1 MKTNR
6 FLFRFLSFV
15 VVIGLLLSSAA
26 PVLAQDGGPG
36 SPTETP
42 TQEQPTPIPT
52 DATPALTPEPAAA
65 AAPVSTET
73 PASPAPL
80 ERWTISGKVTGA
92 SDIPLAG
99 VTVADNQGHAAQTG
113 PDGSYA
119 LAGLEPGVY
128 TITPALPGML
138 LIPYYRVVKVTTA
151 DLTGVDFHQR
161 IGPAP
166 TMSDESPAVSRPG
179 PLAGSQPQPAPAVR
193 PASGEIEAQ
202 AAFSLGEPGLAYRYL
217 QTLGQSEVPYTVET
231 GAGITHINGPRGLF
245 FGPDGEL
252 LVAEGEARR
261 VLRFAG
267 ATANLT
273 LGTAGA
279 AYTDSEGKVF
289 NYPQDMAVDGEGN
302 IWVTD
307 QQRLVKYNSDGD
319 FVLMYPAFDQN
330 PWDAGDANDRFNDP
344 RGLDYLN
351 GRLYVAD
358 RGNNRVQIFDPS
370 KFGPGEA
377 PYLGTIWGFNSP
389 RAVWAVQD
397 NLIYVVDSGNNRIRH
412 CWIGNLDKPDCYTSF
427 GMDWG
432 EAGSDLNHLNF
443 PTGIAIDGYTAYI
456 SDGYNY
462 RVLKCNRQDDGNI
475 NNCQHFAGA
484 PGEPGTDND
493 HFGFPMDVAVNPGD
507 HNVYVSDLTNSRVQI
522 FNNDGSYA
530 STLGVSGVP
539 YLTDTAH
546 FNRPSGLAIS
556 GNFLYVLEKDGQR
569 LLKVDRT
576 TLATT
581 TVAGQAGVGGSDAN
595 HFGGTFRD
603 GGEGNPAV
611 DASGR
616 IFVPDSV
623 NHRIK
628 IYLSGGSLFGQI
640 GESAVA
646 GSDNNHFNNPAS
658 VAIGPDGFIYVA
670 DRDNQRIQVFNSDQ
684 VWVATLGETGISGGD
699 ATHFNWPNGVAVDSS
714 NNVFVADTNNQ
725 RVMKC
730 VRSGSLAWN
739 CTPFAGVTGTPGQDF
754 PYLNQPNTL
763 AVDGDGWVY
772 ILDSENSRVQ
782 VFSPAGAYWTTLA
795 GSWGAGSGNLRTP
808 FSGLAVSSDKKV
820 YVADTGN
827 HRVQV
832 FERGVPNWSQLNL
845 NGFGRISSYIVSAL
859 EYGPDGELYTGEF
872 NTMGASVRWWNG
884 GSSFITLNE
893 RGFGV
898 SGNVA
903 IDDLLIDGDYL
914 YASTWNGAWVSLGPA
929 QIWRTRLDSPNS
941 WENFSPPT
949 NNQDREIFKM
959 FVFHNVLYAASSTYA
974 AQGITPT
981 RAGRIYAYDFGA
993 DAPQWQMAYQLPG
1006 TAGTVSSFAAAGDY
1020 LYAGA
1025 WSDGSD
1031 KGMIYRCLYTANCA
1045 GGVGWEKVIDPG
1057 FGDTNLKAI
1066 WNLALFNGYLY
1077 ATTTDAITVANI
1089 WRCPFTGAS
1098 TDCNAQNDWT
1108 RVISNGFGDS
1118 NNTDVRALHVMDGWL
1133 YAFTHNE
1140 SGGLQI
1146 WRCNGTTRN
1155 CSSTGWDEF
1164 LPDRA
1169 FGNSTNITP
1178 YSDASVADRNGQ
1190 LTVGT
1195 INWATGGQLWR
1206 MNANSFSIS
1215 GHVINA
1221 PAGVTL
1227 TLEPGALTQVTGSD
1241 GSFTF
1246 SAVAPGAYTLTPTKT
1261 GYTFTPPNRQFTLSG
1276 PLPNQ
1281 DFTATY
1287 PILLTAPAN
1296 GEGGVPLNALLD
1308 WEPASVAGVDRYEVQ
1323 IALNDTFT
1331 TGLKTVLVAVSQA
1344 TFTKLVAGTTYFW
1357 RVRYCTTISGA
1368 CAGSAF
1374 GAASPTWSF
1383 KTLIAAQLPV
1393 LNAQASAANLPDLRP
1408 PFTWDIGRPPA
1419 HHYRLQVS
1427 QSSAFLTL
1435 DVDEY
1440 IYGSTSY
1447 AMPADLTPTRMYY
1460 WRVQAL
1466 ADTGVSLG
1474 WSLARSFTT
1483 LPAAPLLNSPANNE
1497 PVDRL
1502 NTEFDWSDPYH
1513 AGTYHIQIAR
1523 STSFMP
1529 ALKDAFITSTH
1540 FVMPAALPADSW
1552 LYWRVQAKGVAGVY
1566 GPWSEIYTFATPVPP
1581 AAPVLTGPA
1590 TKSVVPCGNNAA
1602 STLFAWTAS
1611 PLSNIHLQ
1619 WSTEPSFTWGVVR
1632 DEWQND
1638 WRRSNYERRLDPNDF
1653 LWCNQLFYW
1662 RAQAERN
1669 VMGYNQVGPWS
1680 SARIITA
1687 QPNRPNLNW
1696 PEDGKMLAG
1705 VQARLEWNYPDDMN
1719 GITFQVELALCANTG
1734 CTTTSPLRT
1743 LNVTKPYTT
1752 YVEASNLP
1760 VNRTD
1765 MPILWR
1771 VRARGIGGNYGLWS
1785 DTWKI
1790 QTPDALSAP
1799 GMVEPVNN
1807 ALIKTMP
1814 DIRFEWNQVTDAAQY
1829 RLQIDTSPNFDS
1841 GRDWNNYFDG
1851 ISNTSFTT
1859 NAGDSYFQPGIYYWR
1874 VLARKEGVDGMVDGL
1889 WSATRQFNTL
1899 GAVEGTLW
1907 NALDGG
1913 GLGNV
1918 TVQLTGMPPLTT
1930 GPQGGYKFWNVPA
1943 GAKTITIPSQVV
1955 DGNTYLAQTRPVT
1968 VVNAANAGVSTGLVR
1983 KPEASTYRIVLTW
1996 KQNPAF
2002 NLDAHLWLPPTSP
2015 YHVYKQNPGAL
2026 NADPHAQLNP
2036 FDSDGQYTGGPE
2048 VITINDTLK
2057 TGIYRFGVNLASPT
2071 SATVLRTTAARVEV
2085 YKDNSTT
2092 PMTGGVFTVPTS
2104 GVGLWWYVFD
2114 LNDAGTLTKKNLLQ
2128 SASPASYSDYSIS
2141 GKITRPA
2148 GSEYSAATLRVD
2160 ETGLDYSTASPRGLY
2175 TIPGLAPGAYTVTPR
2190 GMGYTFS
2197 PSSTATNI
2205 IDANVTGKDFQA
2217 LPDFG
2222 LAGGKITA
2230 VRVMGHY
2237 AYLAV
2242 GNRLVV
2248 LDVQDKAH
2256 PTKIADESFAPAP
2269 IEDLAVAGDYAYLAQ
2284 GFDKLQVIRIS
2295 NPASPAYAGGFYPND
2310 PLRRVAVQG
2319 NYVYLASRSITSD
2332 RDTLLTVNFS
2342 DKHNPLQVSSFDL
2355 DYPIEQ
2361 LLAWNGS
2368 LYAAAGDWCLRSLTL
2383 SNPGQPS
2390 QTSQQ
2395 CNGARIETV
2404 AAANGMVYFGGQQYG
2419 NEGQARF
2426 SAWNPDNGNRWERDI
2441 TCQLKSLQAGQNTLY
2456 AACAD
2461 RGLRVINA
2469 NEPWNMQ
2476 ERGGYDLAE
2485 YHHAA
2490 GLALQDSSIFMIDD
2504 RGAFQSMDVSNPNSP
2519 TPITPG
2525 SWSSGDSALGIA
2537 AATIGG
2543 AKYSFAAMGL
2553 KGLVIHN
2560 VPIPTNPTPVYPSAY
2575 PPADWA
2581 APIND
2586 VFVQQIGSKYFALL
2600 ANDKNELSVFDVSV
2614 PAAPVAVPYTGRPD
2628 IQGLSVTAG
2637 IFGPT
2642 VYAFVARGEAGVD
2655 IFSIAA
2661 NGAASYRGTFDTNGF
2676 ATQVF
2681 IGPDGEVYVADGANG
2696 LVVLDISTPAS
2707 PTQKGYYGWDSKNG
2721 PWDGQAFVSS
2731 VHVAE
2736 IDGTTFAFLAAGRAG
2751 LYVLN
2756 VSDPTQPSFVTQFG
2770 QGWAWVTNVFVKG
2783 NRAFLATSNLTLF
2796 VLNVTDVKYGN
2807 LPWAAWDG
2815 SSSSI
2820 RDIFVG
2826 DGAKDA
2832 LIYTAEDQN
2841 GLRFMNFDDPSIFP

>member
-42 TQEQPTPIPT
+42 TQEQPTSIPT
-52 DATPALTPEPAAA
+52 DATPALTAEPAAA

-92 SDIPLAG
+92 ADSPLAG

-138 LIPYYRVVKVTTA
+138 LIPYYRVVKVTAA
-151 DLTGVDFHQR
+151 DLTGVDFYQR

-166 TMSDESPAVSRPG
+166 TVSDESPAVSRPG
-179 PLAGSQPQPAPAVR
+179 PLAGSQPQPAPAA
-193 PASGEIEAQ
+193 PPSSGEIGAQ
-202 AAFSLGEPGLAYRYL
+202 SAFSLGEPGLAYRYL

-245 FGPDGEL
+245 AGRGPDDKL

-267 ATANLT
+267 ATADLT

-279 AYTDSEGKVF
+279 AYTDPDGKVF

-307 QQRLVKYNSDGD
+307 QQRLVEYTSGGD
-319 FVLMYPAFDQN
+319 FLRMYPSFDQN
-330 PWDAGDANDRFNDP
+330 PWDAGDTNERFNDP

-358 RGNNRVQIFDPS
+358 RGNNRVQVFDPS
-370 KFGPGEA
+370 KFGPGED

-389 RAVWAVQD
+389 RAVWAVQKD
-397 NLIYVVDSGNNRIRH
+397 LIYVVDSGNNRIRH
-412 CWIGNLDKPDCYTSF
+412 CWVGNLDKPDCYTSF

-462 RVLKCNRQDDGNI
+462 RVLKCNRQSDGNI

-493 HFGFPMDVAVNPGD
+493 HFGFPMDVAVNPGN
-507 HNVYVSDLTNSRVQI
+507 HNVYVSDLTNSRVQV
-522 FNNDGSYA
+522 FKDDSSYA

-556 GNFLYVLEKDGQR
+556 GDFLYVLEKDGQR
-569 LLKVDRT
+569 LLKVNRT

-581 TVAGQAGVGGSDAN
+581 TVAGEAGVGGSDAN
-595 HFGGTFRD
+595 HFGSPFRD
-603 GGEGNPAV
+603 GAEGNPAV

-670 DRDNQRIQVFNSDQ
+670 DRDNQRIQVFSSDQ

-699 ATHFNWPNGVAVDSS
+699 AAHFNWPNGVAVDSS
-714 NNVFVADTNNQ
+714 NNVFIADTNNQ

-754 PYLNQPNTL
+754 PYLNQPNTV

-772 ILDSENSRVQ
+772 ILDNENYRIQ
-782 VFSPAGAYWTTLA
+782 VFSPNGAYWTTLT
-795 GSWGAGSGNLRTP
+795 GDWGASSGNLRTP
-808 FSGLAVSSDKKV
+808 LSGLAVSSDKKV
-820 YVADTGN
+820 YLADSGN
-827 HRVQV
+827 HRIQV
-832 FERGVPNWSQLNL
+832 FERGVTGWSQLNL
-845 NGFGRISSYIVSAL
+845 DGFGEASTYFVNTL
-859 EYGPDGELYTGEF
+859 EYGPDDTLYTGDF
-872 NTMGASVRWWNG
+872 NSLGATVRSWNG
-884 GSSFITLNE
+884 GSSFTTLNN
-893 RGFGV
+893 RGFGI

-903 IDDLLIDGDYL
+903 IDDLLINGNYL
-914 YASTWNGAWVSLGPA
+914 YASTWNGSWVSPGPA
-929 QIWRTRLDSPNS
+929 QIWRAPLDNLNN

-949 NNQDREIFKM
+949 DNQDREIYRM
-959 FVFHNVLYAASSTYA
+959 FVFHNVLYAGSATYA
-974 AQGITPT
+974 DKGVTIN

-993 DAPQWQMAYQLPG
+993 PTPHWQTAYQLPG
-1006 TAGTVSSFAAAGDY
+1006 SDGMVTSFAEVGNY
-1020 LYAGA
+1020 LYASA
-1025 WSDGSD
+1025 WSNGID
-1031 KGMIYRCLYTANCA
+1031 KGMVYRCLSTANCA

-1057 FGDTNLKAI
+1057 FGDSNLKIIAA
-1066 WNLALFNGYLY
+1066 LAFFNGYLY
-1077 ATTTDAITVANI
+1077 AGTTDANIVGTI
-1089 WRCPFTGAS
+1089 WRCPFTGLN
-1098 TDCNAQNDWT
+1098 TDCDAQADWT
-1108 RVISNGFGDS
+1108 RVISDGFGDS
-1118 NNTDVRALHVMDGWL
+1118 NNLQVRAMHVMSGWL

-1140 SGGLQI
+1140 SDGLQI
-1146 WRCNGTTRN
+1146 WRCNGGTRD
-1155 CSSTGWDEF
+1155 CSSTGEWDEF
-1164 LPDRA
+1164 LQERG
-1169 FGNSTNITP
+1169 FGASTNIAA
-1178 YSDASVADRNGQ
+1178 YSDADVADRNGQ

-1227 TLEPGALTQVTGSD
+1227 TLEPGGLTQVTGSD

-1246 SAVAPGAYTLTPTKT
+1246 SAVDPGAYTLTPTKT

-1287 PILLTAPAN
+1287 PILLTAPTN
-1296 GEGGVPLNALLD
+1296 GEGGVPLTALLD

-1344 TFTKLVAGTTYFW
+1344 TFAKLVAGTTYFW
-1357 RVRYCTTISGA
+1357 RVRYCTNTTGI
-1368 CAGSAF
+1368 CTGSDF
-1374 GAASPTWSF
+1374 GVAPPSPTWSF
-1383 KTLIAAQLPV
+1383 KTLVAAQVPV
-1393 LNAQASAANLPDLRP
+1393 LNAPANAAKLPNLRP
-1408 PFTWDIGRPPA
+1408 TFTWDTGRPPA

-1440 IYGSTSY
+1440 IYGSTHY

-1466 ADTGVSLG
+1466 SDAGVSLG
-1474 WSLARSFTT
+1474 WSLVRTFTT

-1513 AGTYHIQIAR
+1513 AGAYHIQIAR
-1523 STSFMP
+1523 STSFTP
-1529 ALKDAFITSTH
+1529 VLKDAVTTSTH

-1590 TKSVVPCGNNAA
+1590 TKSVVPCGNNAP

-1680 SARIITA
+1680 ASRIITA
-1687 QPNRPNLNW
+1687 QPNRPDLNK
-1696 PEDGKMLAG
+1696 PENDEHLKGI
-1705 VQARLEWNYPDDMN
+1705 QTYLEWKYPDDWN
-1719 GITFQVELALCANTG
+1719 GVTFQVELTRCTNPG
-1734 CTTTSPLRT
+1734 CTTTTPVRT
-1743 LNVTKPYTT
+1743 LNTTTSYTNQV
-1752 YVEASNLP
+1752 YAENLP
-1760 VNRTD
+1760 IDST
-1765 MPILWR
+1765 ILWR
-1771 VRARGIGGNYGLWS
+1771 VRARGSGGFYGLWS
-1785 DTWKI
+1785 DIRKFY
-1790 QTPDALSAP
+1790 TPNTALAAP
-1799 GMVEPVNN
+1799 GLVLPLNN
-1807 ALIKTMP
+1807 ALINTMP
-1814 DIRFEWNQVTDAAQY
+1814 VITFVWTAVPGANVDYQLEV
-1829 RLQIDTSPNFDS
+1829 DTRSTFDS
-1841 GRDWNNYFDG
+1841 GNTWVYFTDE
-1851 ISNTSFTT
+1851 TSFST
-1859 NAGDSYFQPGIYYWR
+1859 NGDDKYFQPGIYYWR
-1874 VLARKEGVDGMVDGL
+1874 VLARKDKEAEGA
-1889 WSATRQFNTL
+1889 WSTPRQYHTL
-1899 GAVEGTLW
+1899 GAVEGRIW

-1913 GLGNV
+1913 GLGDVNLK
-1918 TVQLTGMPPLTT
+1918 LTGVPDMGTDPD
-1930 GPQGGYKFWNVPA
+1930 GYYKFWNVPA
-1943 GAKTITIPSQVV
+1943 GSKTITITSQTL

-2002 NLDAHLWLPPTSP
+2002 NLDAHLWLLPPASP
-2015 YHVYKQNPGAL
+2015 YHVYKQNPGG
-2026 NADPHAQLNP
+2026 PHAQLNP

-2048 VITINDTLK
+2048 VITIDALE
-2057 TGIYRFGVNLASPT
+2057 TGAYRFGVNLASPT

-2114 LNDAGTLTKKNLLQ
+2114 LSSTGTLTKKNLIQ
-2128 SASPASYSDYSIS
+2128 SASPASYPDYSIS
-2141 GKITRPA
+2141 GKITHPA

-2160 ETGLDYSTASPRGLY
+2160 ETGLDYPTASPRGLY

-2190 GMGYTFS
+2190 GMGYTFN
-2197 PSSTATNI
+2197 PSSTAIDI
-2205 IDANVTGKDFQA
+2205 IDANVTGKNFEA
-2217 LPDFG
+2217 RPDFG
-2222 LAGGKITA
+2222 QAGGKITA

-2256 PTKIADESFAPAP
+2256 PNKIADKSFAPAP

-2295 NPASPAYAGGFYPND
+2295 DPASPAYAGGFYSND

-2319 NYVYLASRSITSD
+2319 NYVYLAARSIASD

-2342 DKHNPLQVSSFDL
+2342 DKHNPRQTSSFGL

-2404 AAANGMVYFGGQQYG
+2404 AAANGIVYFGGQQYG
-2419 NEGQARF
+2419 NESQARF
-2426 SAWNPDNGNRWERDI
+2426 TAWNTDNGNRWDRDI
-2441 TCQLKSLQAGQNTLY
+2441 TCQLNYLQAGQNTLY

-2476 ERGGYDLAE
+2476 ERGGYDGLAA

-2504 RGAFQSMDVSNPNSP
+2504 RGAFQSMDVSNPNNP
-2519 TPITPG
+2519 TPLTPG

-2537 AATIGG
+2537 AATIGSN
-2543 AKYSFAAMGL
+2543 KYSFAAMGL
-2553 KGLVIHN
+2553 QGLAIYN
-2560 VPIPTNPTPVYPSAY
+2560 VNDPTNPTLVYPAAY

-2586 VFVQQIGSKYFALL
+2586 VFVQHIGSKYFALL
-2600 ANDKNELSVFDVSV
+2600 ANDKNELSVFDVSI

-2637 IFGPT
+2637 TFGST

-2661 NGAASYRGTFDTNGF
+2661 NGAASYQGTFDTDGF

-2681 IGPDGEVYVADGANG
+2681 IGPDQEVYVADGANG
-2696 LVVLDISTPAS
+2696 LVVLDISSPAS
-2707 PTQKGYYGWDSKNG
+2707 PTQKGHYGQDSKNG

-2736 IDGTTFAFLAAGRAG
+2736 IDGTTLAFLAAGRAG
-2751 LYVLN
+2751 LYVIN

-2783 NRAFLATSNLTLF
+2783 NRAYLATSNLTLF

-2815 SSSSI
+2815 SSSSV

-2826 DGAKDA
+2826 DGATEP

-2841 GLRFMNFDDPSIFP
+2841 GLRFMNFDDPSIVP